1 VPLVTLYIYIF
12 MHNVINLIAADAR
25 TQAFFGRGE
34 GPIFLDDVD
43 CNGTEPQLFDC
54 TYPGVGIHNCFHS
67 EDAGVVCTGNTVE
80 WIMV

>member
-1 VPLVTLYIYIF
+1 
-12 MHNVINLIAADAR
+12 MHDVINLIAADAR

-43 CNGTEPQLFDC
+43 CNGTEPQLVDC